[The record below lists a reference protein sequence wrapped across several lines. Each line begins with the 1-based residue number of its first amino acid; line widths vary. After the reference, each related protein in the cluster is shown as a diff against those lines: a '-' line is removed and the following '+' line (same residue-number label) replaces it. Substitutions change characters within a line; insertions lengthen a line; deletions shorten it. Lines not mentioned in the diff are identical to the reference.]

1 LAAKPESGVKRLIR
15 FLALGVPTV
24 SRILALALA
33 IAAVGIAFFNL
44 GNYAS
49 DDDRAVVAALL
60 AAAALVSLG
69 IGFAVPAI
77 VRHLLPRR

>member
-1 LAAKPESGVKRLIR
+1 MAAKPESGGKRLIR

-24 SRILALALA
+24 SRILALALV
-33 IAAVGIAFFNL
+33 IAAIGIAFFDL

-49 DDDRAVVAALL
+49 ADDRANVAAVL
-60 AAAALVSLG
+60 AGLALVSLA

-77 VRHLLPRR
+77 IRRVLPRR

>member
-24 SRILALALA
+24 SRILALALV
-33 IAAVGIAFFNL
+33 IAATGIAFFDL
-44 GNYAS
+44 GDYTS
-49 DDDRAVVAALL
+49 PDDRANVAAIL
-60 AAAALVSLG
+60 AGLALVSLA

-77 VRHLLPRR
+77 IRRILPNR